1 MIKLSRSL
9 MSPLFPLRAQH
20 LLKNLPGLL
29 LGLALSASAVAGPLD
44 ALIPKPAVA
53 APAAAPAVPAAGVAG
68 ESAKDAEALRIS
80 DRLDKVQTLL
90 ANLNQADAAT
100 QKGSA
105 HWAQAERRRFWLEME
120 RQAYLQ
126 HLAALEGIRAHRA
139 RQAEKVAAGSSA
151 SAVEPQNTQQ
161 LTLRGL
167 IEQEINNLQRNLAIQ
182 ERYLDTIGG
191 ELQRS
196 EADLRQA
203 QENLE
208 KTSALGKERS
218 QAAAALELSRHKKN
232 AWSAS
237 LAAID
242 ARMRF
247 SRMRLQ
253 ERRELVL
260 AMNAA
265 APSDSVQVP
274 ANVLLEEEFARIAS
288 NQKRYQE
295 QQQQLDNN
303 ANLLQNS
310 LADLEQQQEKINT
323 ALSNE
328 KTKNREDLEKK
339 KQDFPQQM
347 QWLQLRLE
355 TNAIHFG
362 ILSDL
367 LMADLLQAAYWREYL
382 AYTESSQSNS
392 LEILN
397 ARSTLWQQNL
407 NEVEK
412 STQIAAGIA
421 QDQVAYFSKSE
432 QAGSEDLK
440 RHWQERQDAYAEAL
454 TDLRRSRMRFS
465 ELKEIVDHGSNK
477 TIAMRVDYWGD
488 KLRNGASN
496 AWNLELFSV
505 NDVINVDGQNVTIDR
520 PVTIGKMLMAIMLLT
535 IGFAIAVFIVNRI
548 EKLLVQRGKFAEVS
562 IKIGKR
568 WLLSAIFIILL
579 INSLLLVRIPL
590 TVFAFLGGA
599 VAIGLGFGMQTLL
612 KNLISGLMM
621 LLERPFKPGDTI
633 EVGGLRGTVVD
644 MSVRAAVVRDV
655 NGIDTLI
662 PNSSFLEQNVT
673 NWTYSSSMVRQGIKV
688 GIAYGSDVRLAAKLL
703 EEDVLRHGQI
713 SSAQKP
719 EILLEDFAADAL
731 LFGVYYWLDM
741 STGVVGRQVASD
753 LRFMVEASFRKH
765 EIAIAFPQRDVHLDS
780 ATPLRIQIERPDSKR
795 EEKLASP
802 T

>member
-1 MIKLSRSL
+1 
-9 MSPLFPLRAQH
+9 MSPLFPLCAQH
-20 LLKNLPGLL
+20 LLKNFPRLL

-44 ALIPKPAVA
+44 ALMPKPAVA
-53 APAAAPAVPAAGVAG
+53 APAAPAAG
-68 ESAKDAEALRIS
+68 ESAKDTEALRIS

-90 ANLNQADAAT
+90 TNLNQTDAAT
-100 QKGSA
+100 QKGST

-139 RQAEKVAAGSSA
+139 RQAEKVAASSSA
-151 SAVEPQNTQQ
+151 SAVEQQNTQQ
-161 LTLRGL
+161 LILRGL
-167 IEQEINNLQRNLAIQ
+167 VEQEINNLQRNLAIQ

-203 QENLE
+203 QETLE
-208 KTSALGKERS
+208 KTLALSKERS
-218 QAAAALELSRHKKN
+218 LAASALELNRHKKN

-303 ANLLQNS
+303 AKLLQNS
-310 LADLEQQQEKINT
+310 LTDLEQQQEKINT

-328 KTKNREDLEKK
+328 KIKNREDLEKK
-339 KQDFPQQM
+339 KQAFPQQM

-367 LMADLLQAAYWREYL
+367 LMADLLQGAYWKEYL

-412 STQIAAGIA
+412 SMQIAAGIA
-421 QDQVAYFSKSE
+421 QDQIAYFSKAE

-465 ELKEIVDHGSNK
+465 ELKEIIAHGSNK

-488 KLRNGASN
+488 KLRSGASN
-496 AWNLELFSV
+496 SWNLELFSV

-520 PVTIGKMLMAIMLLT
+520 PVTIGKMVMAIMLLT
-535 IGFAIAVFIVNRI
+535 IGFAIAVFIVNHIVTR
-548 EKLLVQRGKFAEVS
+548 LVRRGKFAEVS
-562 IKIGKR
+562 IKIAKR

-673 NWTYSSSMVRQGIKV
+673 NWTYSNNMVRQGIKV

-703 EEDVLRHGQI
+703 EEEVLRHGQI
-713 SSAQKP
+713 SSTEKP

-731 LFGVYYWLDM
+731 AFGVYYWLDM

-753 LRFMVEASFRKH
+753 LRFMIEASFRKH
-765 EIAIAFPQRDVHLDS
+765 EIAIAFPQRDIHLDS
-780 ATPLRIQIERPDSKR
+780 ASPLRIRIETGSPPAPA
-795 EEKLASP
+795 EKIHNEDQA
-802 T
+802 

>member
-1 MIKLSRSL
+1 MIKSRLALPSLTFMLPSLPLYARPWLLS
-9 MSPLFPLRAQH
+9 
-20 LLKNLPGLL
+20 LPSLL
-29 LGLALSASAVAGPLD
+29 LGLVLSASVLAGPLD
-44 ALIPKPAVA
+44 ALIPKPAA
-53 APAAAPAVPAAGVAG
+53 APPSTQPGNVASEPG
-68 ESAKDAEALRIS
+68 KDAEAQRIS

-90 ANLNQADAAT
+90 ANLNQGDAST
-100 QKGSA
+100 QKGSER
-105 HWAQAERRRFWLEME
+105 WAESERRRFWLEME

-139 RQAEKVAAGSSA
+139 RQSDKAPSSA
-151 SAVEPQNTQQ
+151 SLAEEQNTQQ
-161 LTLRGL
+161 ITLRGL
-167 IEQEINNLQRNLAIQ
+167 TEQEISNLQRNLAIQ
-182 ERYLDTIGG
+182 ERYLDTIGA

-196 EADLRQA
+196 ETELRQA

-208 KTSALGKERS
+208 KVQALGKQRS
-218 QAAAALELSRHKKN
+218 QAASALELSRHKKN
-232 AWSAS
+232 AWSAA

-260 AMNAA
+260 AINAA
-265 APSDSVQVP
+265 TP
-274 ANVLLEEEFARIAS
+274 AEGAKPAAHILLDEEFARLAS

-303 ANLLQNS
+303 TRLLQNS
-310 LADLEQQQEKINT
+310 LADLEKQQEIIATELAEPKQKNSV
-323 ALSNE
+323 ALQKKNE
-328 KTKNREDLEKK
+328 A
-339 KQDFPQQM
+339 FPQQI

-355 TNAIHFG
+355 TTAIHFG

-367 LMADLLQAAYWREYL
+367 LMADLLQGAYWREYL
-382 AYTESSQSNS
+382 AYTETSQTSS
-392 LEILN
+392 LEVLN
-397 ARSTLWQQNL
+397 SRSMLWQQNL
-407 NEVEK
+407 SEVEK
-412 STQIAAGIA
+412 SMQIAAGIA
-421 QDQVAYFSKSE
+421 QDQIAYFSKAE
-432 QAGSEDLK
+432 QADSEDLK
-440 RHWQERQDAYAEAL
+440 RHWQERADAYAEAL
-454 TDLRRSRMRFS
+454 TDLRRSRMRFT
-465 ELKEIVDHGSNK
+465 ELKENIDQGSNK

-488 KLRNGASN
+488 KLRNAASST
-496 AWNLELFSV
+496 WNLELFSV

-535 IGFAIAVFIVNRI
+535 VGFAIAVFIVNRI
-548 EKLLVQRGKFAEVS
+548 EILLVQRGKFAEVS

-673 NWTYSSSMVRQGIKV
+673 NWTYTSSMVRQGIKV

-703 EEDVLRHGQI
+703 EEDVLRHGHI
-713 SSAQKP
+713 SSERKP

-731 LFGVYYWLDM
+731 SFGVYYWLDM

-753 LRFMVEASFRKH
+753 LRFMIEASFRKH
-765 EIAIAFPQRDVHLDS
+765 DIVIAFPQRDVHLDS
-780 ATPLRIQIERPDSKR
+780 ASPLRIQIERPAANK
-795 EEKLASP
+795 EEKVTTP